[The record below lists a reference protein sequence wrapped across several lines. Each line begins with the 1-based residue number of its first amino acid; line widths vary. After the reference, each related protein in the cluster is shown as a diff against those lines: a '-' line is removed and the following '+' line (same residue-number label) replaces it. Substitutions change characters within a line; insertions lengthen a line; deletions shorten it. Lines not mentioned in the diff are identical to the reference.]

1 MDKRKIILIALAC
14 CLFLVA
20 VIFFTTRSEDLTGI
34 PDLKG
39 EITWVKCNNPDC
51 GISYEMA
58 MRDYYQLVDSKQKET
73 ESVSMLP
80 IACKKCGKESV
91 FRAVKCEKCQ
101 AVFFY
106 VFGSVEDYADR
117 CPGCGFSKLVEA
129 SKKSPT
135 K

>member
-1 MDKRKIILIALAC
+1 MDKKKMIPIALAC
-14 CLFLVA
+14 CLLLAA
-20 VIFFTTRSEDLTGI
+20 VIFFTTRSENLTSI

-39 EITWVKCNNPDC
+39 EMTWVKCNNPAC

-58 MRDYYQLVDSKQKET
+58 MRDYYQLVDTKQRET
-73 ESVSMLP
+73 GSVSPP
-80 IACKKCGKESV
+80 IACKKCGEESI

-101 AVFFY
+101 AVFLY
-106 VFGSVEDYADR
+106 VFGGIEDYADR
-117 CPGCGFSKLVEA
+117 CPKCGFSKLEEA

>member
-1 MDKRKIILIALAC
+1 MDKKKITLIAVAC

-20 VIFFTTRSEDLTGI
+20 VIILTTRSEKLTGI

-39 EITWVKCNNPDC
+39 EMTWVKCDNPDC
-51 GISYEMA
+51 NISYEMPL
-58 MRDYYQLVDSKQKET
+58 RDYYQLVSTKMREKGN
-73 ESVSMLP
+73 MGMPP
-80 IACKKCGKESV
+80 ITCKKCGKETL

-106 VFGSVEDYADR
+106 VFGSVEDYPDR
-117 CPGCGFSKLVEA
+117 CPKCGFSKLEKA

-135 K
+135 Q